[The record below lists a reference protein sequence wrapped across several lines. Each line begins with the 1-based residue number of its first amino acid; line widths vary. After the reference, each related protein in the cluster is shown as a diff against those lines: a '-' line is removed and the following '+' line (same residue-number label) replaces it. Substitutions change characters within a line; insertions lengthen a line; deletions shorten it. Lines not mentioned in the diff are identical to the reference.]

1 MAETKYPMIGKL
13 VLITGA
19 TSGIGE
25 AAATELAAWGA
36 SIVAVVRNRR
46 RGEETLVQIRATT
59 GNEQLELLVG
69 DLAAQADVRRVA
81 QEFKERHDRLDV
93 LINNAGGVFGSRR
106 VTSDGLELT
115 FALDHLAY
123 FLLTNELLDVL
134 KASTPS
140 RIVSTSSDAS
150 TQGSIELD
158 DLQLERGYKPFRA
171 YSNAKLANIL
181 FTFELARRLAGSGV
195 TANCVH
201 PGFVR
206 SGFGSGLG
214 GPMRLG
220 TKAAQLFARRP
231 EKGAETIVYLASSP
245 AVASVTGKYFFDKQ
259 PKTPPAAAV
268 DVALAR
274 RLWAMSEQLTGVGGP
289 AAAAA

>member
-1 MAETKYPMIGKL
+1 
-13 VLITGA
+13 
-19 TSGIGE
+19 
-25 AAATELAAWGA
+25 
-36 SIVAVVRNRR
+36 
-46 RGEETLVQIRATT
+46 
-59 GNEQLELLVG
+59 
-69 DLAAQADVRRVA
+69 
-81 QEFKERHDRLDV
+81 
-93 LINNAGGVFGSRR
+93 
-106 VTSDGLELT
+106 
-115 FALDHLAY
+115 
-123 FLLTNELLDVL
+123 VL

>member
-46 RGEETLVQIRATT
+46 RGEETLAQIRATT

-81 QEFKERHDRLDV
+81 REFKERHDRLDV

>member
-13 VLITGA
+13 VLVTGA

-46 RGEETLVQIRATT
+46 RGEETLAQIRATT

-81 QEFKERHDRLDV
+81 REFKERHDRLDV

>member
-13 VLITGA
+13 VLVTGA

-46 RGEETLVQIRATT
+46 RGEETLAQIRATT

-69 DLAAQADVRRVA
+69 DLSAQADVRRVA

>member
-1 MAETKYPMIGKL
+1 MIGKL

-46 RGEETLVQIRATT
+46 RGEETLAQIRATT

-81 QEFKERHDRLDV
+81 REFKERHDRLDV

>member
-46 RGEETLVQIRATT
+46 RGEETLAQIRATT

-106 VTSDGLELT
+106 ITSDGLELT

>member
-46 RGEETLVQIRATT
+46 RGEETLAQIRATT